1 MIKSIHIENLESH
14 EDTTIQFE
22 SGLNL
27 ICGLS
32 NSGKSSMIRAL
43 GIVVNNN
50 WNKSMVRTGCEFCRV
65 KVETERGWVEAD
77 RGEKVNR
84 WRCQE
89 NGGEIQNYKN
99 VGTDVPDLATRI
111 LGMGERDRGAG
122 IKELP
127 NFQFQLERHYMLS
140 EIGEK
145 KATANMVAVMMD
157 NAIGLGGMEELI
169 KAISADLAKDKKWLT
184 EKQNEITELK
194 SKILDEKIYSGF
206 QSMMNE
212 INTMSDELP
221 EMQRDLN
228 RAENILSDYEE
239 IADRKKKNDELIEK
253 TRNCVEMQKIS
264 EEVERLQKT
273 VGLMAS
279 AVSLQKRI
287 DSLKPMAE
295 LDVAQIVELSASVG
309 RGIATKDKAE
319 KILELDKRLKDASI
333 IAEVNLDK
341 IDSAMEELSV
351 KTKKVSAAERTLA
364 DSRAVWKKN
373 ADRKRESEEYTRE
386 LDSAEGEFRKLQK
399 ELKICPLC
407 GRKLEECKN
416 IG

>member
-1 MIKSIHIENLESH
+1 
-14 EDTTIQFE
+14 
-22 SGLNL
+22 
-27 ICGLS
+27 
-32 NSGKSSMIRAL
+32 
-43 GIVVNNN
+43 
-50 WNKSMVRTGCEFCRV
+50 
-65 KVETERGWVEAD
+65 
-77 RGEKVNR
+77 
-84 WRCQE
+84 
-89 NGGEIQNYKN
+89 
-99 VGTDVPDLATRI
+99 
-111 LGMGERDRGAG
+111 
-122 IKELP
+122 
-127 NFQFQLERHYMLS
+127 
-140 EIGEK
+140 
-145 KATANMVAVMMD
+145 
-157 NAIGLGGMEELI
+157 
-169 KAISADLAKDKKWLT
+169 
-184 EKQNEITELK
+184 
-194 SKILDEKIYSGF
+194 
-206 QSMMNE
+206 
-212 INTMSDELP
+212 
-221 EMQRDLN
+221 
-228 RAENILSDYEE
+228 
-239 IADRKKKNDELIEK
+239 
-253 TRNCVEMQKIS
+253 MQKIS